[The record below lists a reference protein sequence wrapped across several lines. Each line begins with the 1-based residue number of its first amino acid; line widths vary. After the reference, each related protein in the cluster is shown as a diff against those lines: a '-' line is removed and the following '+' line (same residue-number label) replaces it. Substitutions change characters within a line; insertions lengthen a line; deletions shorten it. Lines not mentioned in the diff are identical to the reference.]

1 MGPNDGTPMP
11 LAELLANRARIENS
25 CAEKIGFRCS
35 TPPGP
40 MGAQGDSTTA
50 RTEYACRHSKG
61 VEVER
66 RGMRQRGS
74 WLGAGG
80 WATAYRW
87 GRLDGEDLIPALLAT
102 MQPSLPAGREPKP
115 NPPPSP
121 ALARAGKPGETEAD
135 LPLL

>member
-1 MGPNDGTPMP
+1 M
-11 LAELLANRARIENS
+11 S
-25 CAEKIGFRCS
+25 
-35 TPPGP
+35 
-40 MGAQGDSTTA
+40 AQQ
-50 RTEYACRHSKG
+50 G

-80 WATAYRW
+80 WAIAYRW
-87 GRLDGEDLIPALLAT
+87 GRLDGDDLIPALLAT
-102 MQPSLPAGREPKP
+102 MQPSLPAGQEPRP

-135 LPLL
+135 PIGCYSRGTNTAQQQAGGRCKYGRGERI